1 MKYWLLYFS
10 CMTTFICCRSN
21 NNPDGNALR
30 ERDTLARTIIKWEDS
45 VINFGTIETG
55 DSVRLKYRF
64 YNAGKTP
71 LVVYQARPECGCTV
85 TEFPKEAVMPGKSG
99 FIAATFKSGT
109 HAGAVNKTITV
120 TTNTSNRALH
130 ILVLRGNVKVRT

>member
-1 MKYWLLYFS
+1 MI
-10 CMTTFICCRSN
+10 TFTCCRSD
-21 NNPDGNALR
+21 NNPVNGLR
-30 ERDTLARTIIKWEDS
+30 GKDTLQRTIIKWQDS

-85 TEFPKEAVMPGKSG
+85 TEFPKDAVMPGKSG

-120 TTNTSNRALH
+120 TTNTINRALH